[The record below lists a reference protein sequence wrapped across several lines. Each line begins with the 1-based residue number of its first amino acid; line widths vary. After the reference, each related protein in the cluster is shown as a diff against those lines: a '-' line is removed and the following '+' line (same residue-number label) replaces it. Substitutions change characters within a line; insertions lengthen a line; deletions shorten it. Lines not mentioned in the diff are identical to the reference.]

1 MSKRYLSAQEQLIS
15 SYILAA
21 KVLQDGFFPD
31 FIVAVW
37 RGGTPIG
44 IAVQEFMEYCG
55 IKTDHIAIRTSSYH
69 GIGERSREVSV
80 TNMGYLIDNIE
91 PEHKLLIVDDVFDSG
106 KTIEAIIA
114 TLHQKA
120 RKNAPTEIRVAT
132 PYFKPSKNL
141 TDRVPDYFCEQLE
154 SWIVFPHSL
163 CGLSTEEI
171 AQYKPSA
178 AQVLAKVN
186 IHKTSL

>member
-1 MSKRYLSAQEQLIS
+1 MNKRYLSAEEQLVS
-15 SYILAA
+15 SYQLAA
-21 KVLQDGFFPD
+21 KVLQDGFLPD

-55 IKTDHIAIRTSSYH
+55 VKTDHIAIRTSSYN
-69 GIGERSREVSV
+69 GIGQRRAVSV
-80 TNMGYLIDNIE
+80 TNIGYLLDNIE
-91 PEHKLLIVDDVFDSG
+91 AEHKLLIVDDVFDSG
-106 KTIEAIIA
+106 KTIEAIIE

-120 RKNAPTEIRVAT
+120 RRNAPEQIRVAT

-141 TDRVPDYFCEQLE
+141 TDRVPDYFCEELE

-163 CGLSTEEI
+163 CGLDMAEI
-171 AQYKPSA
+171 VQHKPTA
-178 AQVLAKVN
+178 AKILAKVN
-186 IHKTSL
+186 VSNA